1 VGPAVTA
8 VMEEVEVRCPVP
20 VELPSGH
27 CIPGRLLLKLRLS
40 GEIPSYVYPD
50 NLIEL
55 ACDDCRG
62 RLRKRGVNVK
72 RVLHRFDLAGNLVET
87 LTDGGVV

>member
-1 VGPAVTA
+1 MSEV
-8 VMEEVEVRCPVP
+8 EEVEVRCPVP
-20 VELPSGH
+20 QFLPGGD
-27 CIPGRLLLKLRLS
+27 CKPGKLLLKLRLS

-55 ACDDCRG
+55 ACEDCRRSLRSSG
-62 RLRKRGVNVK
+62 RRVR

-87 LTDGGVV
+87 LTDGAVI